1 MRNVLAAFDFSPLS
15 KEALK
20 TTGAVA
26 RLYDA
31 KVHVL
36 NVILRPPMI
45 ESALVSLDVLR
56 EERKRKIEETLRELN
71 LEGNIIIKS
80 TGSCVAHVI
89 METAEEVNADLIG
102 LGRASVDINETD
114 FIGTTVLTL
123 KSISS
128 IPLLVTTHRGR
139 SEFRKVLVPV
149 SEKRDSF
156 DSIPFAVEFCRRAG
170 CELTILNIFETAG
183 FEFTQAEEDRIK
195 EIFAENLKPYLHI
208 LKEVPYKLE
217 IRPYDIA
224 SSGIVMY
231 AHENQMDL
239 IIMER
244 RKKLNL
250 IERLF
255 YQSTTQR
262 VMRASTVPVMV
273 L

>member
-1 MRNVLAAFDFSPLS
+1 MKNVLAAFDFSPLS

-26 RLYDA
+26 KLYDA
-31 KVHVL
+31 RLHVV

-45 ESALVSLDVLR
+45 ESALTSFDVLR
-56 EERKRKIEETLRELN
+56 EEREKKIEEVLKELN
-71 LEGNIIIKS
+71 LEGEIIIK
-80 TGSCVAHVI
+80 TAKGCVAHVI
-89 METAEEVNADLIG
+89 MDTAEEVKADLIG

-139 SEFRKVLVPV
+139 TEFKKVLVPV

-156 DSIPFAVEFCRRAG
+156 ESIPFAVDFCKRAG

-183 FEFTQAEEDRIK
+183 FQFTQAEEDRIK
-195 EIFAENLKPYLHI
+195 EVFTENLKPYLLI
-208 LKEVPYKLE
+208 LKEVPYKIE

-224 SSGIVMY
+224 SRGIVMY
-231 AHENQMDL
+231 AHENGMDL

-262 VMRASTVPVMV
+262 VMRGSTVPVMV